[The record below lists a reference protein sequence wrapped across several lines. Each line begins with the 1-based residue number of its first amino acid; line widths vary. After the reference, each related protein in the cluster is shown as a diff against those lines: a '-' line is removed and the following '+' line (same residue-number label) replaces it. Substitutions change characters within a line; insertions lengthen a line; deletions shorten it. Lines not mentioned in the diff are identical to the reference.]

1 MRRAIRTGSCT
12 AGTVL
17 GTAFDRF
24 TNELVANEFVG
35 SNGSA
40 RFVISRGYPE
50 VVNY

>member
-1 MRRAIRTGSCT
+1 
-12 AGTVL
+12 VL

-40 RFVISRGYPE
+40 RFVISRGYPG